1 MRRGARCPHQW
12 SSIRLPGRRAQALML
27 AIGIAAGMLS
37 ACDSG
42 GSNQPSPSGSGSPTG
57 QASNV
62 EVGDWGGIINPGG
75 EPQMGGTLRFD
86 QAIAPTGISAL
97 DYLSNPD
104 NAKGQVVQQI
114 FSQLVE
120 YVPGQIDPQ
129 PGLAESWDVS
139 DDGLTYT
146 FHLRDAQFSD
156 GSPVTSADVKWV
168 FEAAQG
174 GVPLNAAGDESF
186 FAGQYDPIDTI
197 KTPDDK
203 TVIMTFTEPYPAF
216 IYFAAYLAVSIVPSK
231 LVEDIGVKAFNEHPI
246 GSGPFVLQSW
256 TRDQEVVLTRND
268 NYWGEGPYLD
278 EVQFIAKPD
287 DNTRVLDIQSGTV
300 DAAERIPFS
309 QVETVD
315 NGDVAKVLVVDGSD
329 INAAWL
335 NNSKPPFDETE
346 VRQALNYATPSDSIV
361 RVVFNGLARRAN
373 SIVPKLKYWKDTV
386 DPYPYDP
393 QKAKELLAQSSVPDG
408 FKTTIGYPS
417 SDQASAQTAQIL
429 QEAWGKIGVDV
440 TLVPQDAGTDTF
452 STGEYDVLLFQPGTF
467 TSDVPV
473 EDEFAQLLFDFPAIN
488 NLFTFSK
495 TPPELL
501 ALVRKALHETDE
513 SARVEDFTKIQQMS
527 MANPLFVPI
536 NYTPNR
542 IAVANNVHDFNL
554 PLTAIFRLE
563 TVWIDQQ

>member
-1 MRRGARCPHQW
+1 MRRRVRCPHQW
-12 SSIRLPGRRAQALML
+12 SLIRLPGRRMHALLL
-27 AIGIAAGMLS
+27 AFGVAAGTLS
-37 ACDSG
+37 ACSG
-42 GSNQPSPSGSGSPTG
+42 GGTDQPSGSATPAG
-57 QASNV
+57 QADNI
-62 EVGDWGGIINPGG
+62 EIGDWGGIINPGG
-75 EPQMGGTLRFD
+75 SPQTGGTLRFD
-86 QAIAPTGISAL
+86 QGAAPTGISSL
-97 DYLSNPD
+97 DYLASPD
-104 NAKGQVVQQI
+104 NSKGQVVQQI

-129 PGLAESWDVS
+129 PGLAESWEVS

-174 GVPLNAAGDESF
+174 GVPLVAAGDESF
-186 FAGQYDPIDTI
+186 FAGQYDQIDTI

-231 LVEDIGVKAFNEHPI
+231 LVEDMGVEAFNEHPI
-246 GSGPFVLQSW
+246 GSGPFVLKSW
-256 TRDQEVVLTRND
+256 KRDQEVVLSRND

-278 EVQFIAKPD
+278 EVRFIAIPD

-309 QVETVD
+309 QVETVN
-315 NGDVAKVLVVDGSD
+315 NGDAAKVLVVDGSD

-346 VRQALNYATPSDSIV
+346 VRQALNFATPSDSIIQ
-361 RVVFNGLARRAN
+361 VVFQDLATRAN
-373 SIVPKLKYWKDTV
+373 SVLPKLKYWTDAV

-393 QKAKELLAQSSVPDG
+393 VKAKELLAQSSVPKG
-408 FKTTIGYPS
+408 FSTTIAYNS
-417 SDQASAQTAQIL
+417 SDQASSQTAQII

-440 TLVPQDAGTDTF
+440 TLVPQDPGADTF
-452 STGEYDVLLFQPGTF
+452 STGEYDVLLFPPGVF

-473 EDEFAQLLFDFPAIN
+473 EDEYALLFFDFPAID
-488 NLFTFSK
+488 NLFTFYK
-495 TPPELL
+495 TPPDLRD
-501 ALVRKALHETDE
+501 LVRKTLHDTDE
-513 SARVEDFTKIQQMS
+513 SARVEEFAQIQELS
-527 MANPLFVPI
+527 MADPLFVPI
-536 NYTPNR
+536 SYTPNR